1 MRKGLPQ
8 VAKSA
13 SKVAQKGTRWTH
25 FGPGGLSFEASRA
38 TFGVPWRR
46 FAHFLQLF
54 LYFCVKFINF
64 NVIF

>member
-13 SKVAQKGTRWTH
+13 SKVAKKGARWTH
-25 FGPGGLSFEASRA
+25 FGPGGLTFEASQA
-38 TFGVPWRR
+38 IFGVPWRL
-46 FAHFLQLF
+46 FAHFLPLF
-54 LYFCVKFINF
+54 LYFCVKFIIF